1 MADLF
6 NSAYV
11 LNKHQSIIGE
21 YKKWD
26 WWENKWETRKQDAC
40 KGDEASQATNQVS
53 SSPRQISFF
62 VLEFYLF
69 LISNEYHIFNILVYN
84 N

>member
-1 MADLF
+1 MTDLF
-6 NSAYV
+6 NSAYM
-11 LNKHQSIIGE
+11 LNKCINLLLVNIRNKIGE
-21 YKKWD
+21 KTNGRQD
-26 WWENKWETRKQDAC
+26 TRCMQGRLSKLGNQPSQQL
-40 KGDEASQATNQVS
+40 ASLDF
-53 SSPRQISFF
+53 FF